1 MKNPIPDNEIER
13 LEKLKSYDILDTA
26 PEMVFDEI
34 TELAAEILGCPIS
47 FIEFMDEDRQWFKS
61 KYGLPDEMVETPR
74 EISVCQ
80 TTICQNDLLLV
91 PDCSEDERFSALPM
105 VEGDPHLKFY
115 AGMPLVTPT
124 GHALGTICC
133 VDFEK
138 RDLTGNQKESI
149 RRLSRQVVAQLELRR
164 VVTEMDAAIK
174 ERDKMHQ
181 ELAVEK
187 KRADDLLLNILPSK
201 VADELRDTEK
211 VEPRF
216 YSNVSILFSDFCDF
230 TKLSENM
237 EPKSLIVLLNQYFSA
252 FDKIVS
258 SHNIEKLKTIGDS
271 YMCAAGLPSENRG
284 HAIQVCLA
292 ALEMMS
298 YLEKANTQREKLR
311 MKRWDMRIG
320 INTGSVMAGVVGEN
334 KFTFDIWGDSV
345 NIASLMEQSSE
356 ASKINISESTF
367 QNVNEIFDIETR
379 GKISSGKKGS
389 LDMYFLNRLKKE
401 YSADED
407 GIKPN
412 DEFNKKFGNLF
423 KIYNS

>member
-1 MKNPIPDNEIER
+1 MNNPIPENEAER

-91 PDCSEDERFSALPM
+91 PDCSEDDRFSTLPM

-181 ELAVEK
+181 ELSVEK

-201 VADELRDTEK
+201 VADELRDTKK

-298 YLEKANTQREKLR
+298 YLEKANNQREKLR

-356 ASKINISESTF
+356 PSKINISESTF
-367 QNVNEIFDIETR
+367 QNVNEIFDIESR
-379 GKISSGKKGS
+379 GKISSGKKAVWICI
-389 LDMYFLNRLKKE
+389 F
-401 YSADED
+401 
-407 GIKPN
+407 
-412 DEFNKKFGNLF
+412 
-423 KIYNS
+423 